1 MSDSSD
7 SGQLSVPSD
16 TDSADEFDGAQARA
30 VTTLRS
36 ALAELH
42 TLGDPAGATGTQ
54 LDDECQELL
63 SRIQEVVQLLA
74 GGGAATSV
82 NWAADE
88 LEQLEVDFSNGR
100 VFAPQP
106 GSDEEAEDNVT
117 SADTGRGLL
126 RAGDVSR
133 LTEMAVR
140 CVRLCR
146 GAIVAGGLRFKR
158 NIHGGETAADFRERV
173 VADGAGAGRRT
184 MARLGL

>member
-7 SGQLSVPSD
+7 SGQLSIPSD
-16 TDSADEFDGAQARA
+16 TDSADEFDGAQGRA
-30 VTTLRS
+30 VITLRS

-42 TLGDPAGATGTQ
+42 NLGDPAGTGTQ
-54 LDDECQELL
+54 LSDECQELL
-63 SRIQEVVQLLA
+63 SRIREMVQLLA

-146 GAIVAGGLRFKR
+146 DAIVASGLRFKR
-158 NIHGGETAADFRERV
+158 HIQGGETAADFRERV